1 MTPLAL
7 LAEAARRGIAL
18 YPDGHNI
25 RYRGPKTDL
34 ADLKPRLAAHKG
46 ELLTLLRTERNEIEI
61 ALAASD
67 GWNPL
72 PNPGH
77 PAYSIL
83 ATCQRYGVAMRL
95 DSPTGDLVIGQTGA
109 TAEESTQ
116 PWSSLIMALEAHLE
130 PVAALVRAGWTLK
143 AEMLRKL
150 VA

>member
-1 MTPLAL
+1 VTAQAL

-18 YPDGHNI
+18 YPDGHDI
-25 RYRGPKTDL
+25 RYRGPKTAL
-34 ADLKPRLAAHKG
+34 AIPKPEFAARKG
-46 ELLTLLRTERNEIEI
+46 ELLTLLSAEWSKVKI
-61 ALAASD
+61 APAGGD
-67 GWNPL
+67 GRDSL
-72 PNPGH
+72 LDPGD

-83 ATCQRYGVAMRL
+83 ATCQRYGVAIRL